1 MTSTP
6 TVTAADVP
14 LDPNDF
20 WAFTKFAKHL
30 GGLKPRVTLNWLK
43 DRFYEACS
51 TDAPE
56 VDLNGTLVLKSE
68 MSQLFCQDDWGAERI
83 SPDGAA
89 LLVRLHTAGVLLY
102 KTSKPGPV
110 APAAQSY
117 IDSKPV
123 LLAKVLQARA
133 EREAYARKVAEP
145 SAIREEE
152 FTYRLLDDVFW
163 KHQGKGTGTLEIG
176 GVLVRKSVN
185 TLSSNSGKTHDSAVR
200 FTWRA
205 ADGVE
210 KVLSKPSIYT
220 DNRRNDAERNWGLL
234 E

>member
-1 MTSTP
+1 MTSP
-6 TVTAADVP
+6 ETAGNVP

-43 DRFYEACS
+43 DKFYEACDMDS
-51 TDAPE
+51 PD
-56 VDLNGTLVLKSE
+56 VDLGSTMVPKSE
-68 MSQLFCQDDWGAERI
+68 MLELFCQDDWGAQRI

-89 LLVRLHTAGVLLY
+89 LLARLHVAGVLLY
-102 KTSKPGPV
+102 KTTRPGPV
-110 APAAQSY
+110 APAAQAY
-117 IDSKPV
+117 IESKPA

-145 SAIREEE
+145 SAINEDE

-163 KHQGKGTGTLEIG
+163 KHQGKGGGTLEIG
-176 GVLVRKSVN
+176 GVLVRKSVT
-185 TLSSNSGKTHDSAVR
+185 TLSSNSGKTQDSSVR
-200 FTWRA
+200 FTWRSV
-205 ADGVE
+205 DGTE
-210 KVLSKPSIYT
+210 KVLLKPSVYVG
-220 DNRRNDAERNWGLL
+220 NRRNDAERNWGLP